1 MSKEKIINFCNSLG
15 LDTLGFIKCREFTEL
30 KEFFYERKEK
40 GLENE
45 FEEEDIEKRIN
56 PFNYMSEGKTIIS
69 IAFPYL
75 HNIDYYDNGFSVYT
89 RGEDYHKVVKSY
101 LSKICEFI
109 ESIGGNAMSFVDS
122 NFLPERYI
130 AYLANV
136 GFIGKNNLIITK
148 KYGSFVFLG
157 EIITDLE
164 IETKERDFNEIEKFN
179 ECGSCEI
186 CYKECPSKSINKYK
200 KNPNICVSYFTQKK
214 TLEDKEIKLLKG
226 RVFGCD
232 SCQNSCPYNE
242 NINFSNIKEF
252 YPFDFMNKENTRELA
267 IIGTKDFKESFLK
280 TSCGWRGKNVLK
292 RNAIIKINSNSGDI
306 QSIKTDSPY
315 LKDYVNRLLD
325 NNKI

>member
-30 KEFFYERKEK
+30 REFFYERKEK

-45 FEEEDIEKRIN
+45 FEEESIEKRIN
-56 PFNYMSEGKTIIS
+56 PFNYMEEGKTIIS

-89 RGEDYHKVVKSY
+89 RGEDYHKIVKSY

-109 ESIGGNAMSFVDS
+109 ESIGGKAMSFVDS

-164 IETKERDFNEIEKFN
+164 IETKERNFNEIEKFT
-179 ECGSCEI
+179 ECGTCEV
-186 CYKECPSKSINKYK
+186 CYKECPSKAINKYK
-200 KNPNICVSYFTQKK
+200 KNSNICVSYFTQKK

-242 NINFSNIKEF
+242 NISFSNIKEF
-252 YPFDFMNKENTRELA
+252 YPFDFMNKENTLELA
-267 IIGTKDFKESFLK
+267 NIGTKDFKESILK

-292 RNAIIKINSNSGDI
+292 RNAIIKINSESGDI
-306 QSIKTDSPY
+306 KSIKTDSPY

>member
-56 PFNYMSEGKTIIS
+56 PFNYMNEGKTIIS

-130 AYLANV
+130 AYLANI

-164 IETKERDFNEIEKFN
+164 IETQERDFNEIEKFN

-252 YPFDFMNKENTRELA
+252 YPFDFMNKENTSELA
-267 IIGTKDFKESFLK
+267 SIGTKDFKESFLK

-292 RNAIIKINSNSGDI
+292 RNAIIKINSDSGDI
-306 QSIKTDSPY
+306 GSIKTDSPY

>member
-1 MSKEKIINFCNSLG
+1 MSKEKIIDFCNSLG

-45 FEEEDIEKRIN
+45 FEEKDIEKRIN
-56 PFNYMSEGKTIIS
+56 PFNYMEEGKTIIS

-75 HNIDYYDNGFSVYT
+75 HNVDYYDNGFSIYT

-101 LSKICEFI
+101 LSKICDFI
-109 ESIGGNAMSFVDS
+109 ESIGGKAMSFVDS

-164 IETKERDFNEIEKFN
+164 IETEERDFNKIQEFN

-214 TLEDKEIKLLKG
+214 TLENKEIKLLKG

-242 NINFSNIKEF
+242 NIEFSKIEGF
-252 YPFDFMNKENTRELA
+252 YPFDFMNKENALELA
-267 IIGTKDFKESFLK
+267 SIGTKDFKESFLK

-292 RNAIIKINSNSGDI
+292 RNAIFKINSDNGDI
-306 QSIKTDSPY
+306 KSIKTDSPY